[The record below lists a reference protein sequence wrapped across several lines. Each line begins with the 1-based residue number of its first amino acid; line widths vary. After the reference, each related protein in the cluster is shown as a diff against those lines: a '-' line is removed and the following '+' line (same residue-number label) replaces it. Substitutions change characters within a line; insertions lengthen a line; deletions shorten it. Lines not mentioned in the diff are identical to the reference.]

1 MKKEMKTKKITS
13 IKDVLGYEKFSEDE
27 KKDFEIIIKKH
38 PMLIPEYYYDLIDFN
53 DEEDPI
59 RKQAVPSLE
68 EESVIG
74 EIDTSGEQSNTKFP
88 GLQHK
93 YHRTVLV
100 LATNICFMY
109 CRHCFGK
116 RIVGYSSEEIM
127 QTMEEAVEYVKKHQ
141 EVNNVL
147 ITGGD
152 AFTMTNKMIEQYL
165 DNLSQIKH
173 LDFIRFG
180 TRSLVVYPKRVY
192 NDKKLLEILKKYRKM
207 KEIIVITHF
216 NHEKEITE
224 ESTKAVKALKD
235 IGITIRNQTVLL
247 KGVNDN
253 SGKLAN
259 LLNKL
264 VSIGVHPYYVF
275 QCRPVKGA
283 THFQV
288 PINQAI
294 DIFNGARK
302 MLNGISKACRF
313 VMSHKLGKIEILDKA
328 EGKLIFKFH
337 QSKFPE
343 NDNKLFFRPIDY
355 KSTWL
360 DIDLNLINP

>member
-1 MKKEMKTKKITS
+1 MKKEMKPRKITS
-13 IKDVLGYEKFSEDE
+13 IKDVLNYERYNEDE
-27 KKDFEIIIKKH
+27 KKDLDNIIKNH
-38 PMLIPEYYYDLIDFN
+38 PMLIPEYYYDLINFN
-53 DEEDPI
+53 DEEDPV
-59 RKQAVPSLE
+59 RKQAIPSLE
-68 EESVIG
+68 EKSVIG

-93 YHRTVLV
+93 YQRTVLV

-109 CRHCFGK
+109 CRHCFRK
-116 RIVGYSSEEIM
+116 RMVGYSNEEIM
-127 QTMEEAVEYVKKHQ
+127 QTMEEAVEYVKMHQ

-152 AFTMTNKMIEQYL
+152 VFTMANMMIEQYL
-165 DNLSQIKH
+165 DNFSQIKH

-180 TRSLVVYPKRVY
+180 TRSLVVYPKRIY
-192 NDKKLLEILKKYRKM
+192 DDKKLLEILKKYGKK
-207 KEIIVITHF
+207 KEIIVVTHF

-235 IGITIRNQTVLL
+235 IGVIIRNQTVLL
-247 KGVNDN
+247 KGVNDD
-253 SGKLAN
+253 SYKLAN

-313 VMSHKLGKIEILDKA
+313 VMSHKLGKIEILDKT
-328 EGKLIFKFH
+328 EEKLIFKFH
-337 QSKFPE
+337 QSKFLE
-343 NDNKLFFRPIDY
+343 NDNKLFFRSIDY